1 MANIIFILLC
11 ALYGA
16 ASATANV
23 KLKNWE
29 YWIML
34 GCVIGAFWCGKFA

>member
-11 ALYGA
+11 ALYGV
-16 ASATANV
+16 ASAEANV
-23 KLKNWE
+23 GLKKWE